1 MSEED
6 YKAISQ
12 IIEEIVC
19 EDTVQGV
26 KLLEGIKYYFD
37 KKYSKSQKID
47 KILRESEEAMNRL
60 SERTLKE
67 SENYKKLRK
76 AFSDIENE

>member
-1 MSEED
+1 MLEED
-6 YKAISQ
+6 YKSISL
-12 IIEEIVC
+12 IIEEIVG

-37 KKYSKSQKID
+37 KKHSKSQKID
-47 KILRESEEAMNRL
+47 EILRESKEAMDRL

-67 SENYKKLRK
+67 SEKYKKLK
-76 AFSDIENE
+76 EAFEHIESK

>member
-1 MSEED
+1 M
-6 YKAISQ
+6 
-12 IIEEIVC
+12 
-19 EDTVQGV
+19 
-26 KLLEGIKYYFD
+26 
-37 KKYSKSQKID
+37 QKID

>member
-12 IIEEIVC
+12 IIEEIVG

-26 KLLEGIKYYFD
+26 KLLEC
-37 KKYSKSQKID
+37 KKYFF
-47 KILRESEEAMNRL
+47 
-60 SERTLKE
+60 
-67 SENYKKLRK
+67 YKKY
-76 AFSDIENE
+76 

>member
-12 IIEEIVC
+12 IIEEIVG

-37 KKYSKSQKID
+37 KQYSKSQKID

>member
-1 MSEED
+1 MLEED
-6 YKAISQ
+6 YKSISL
-12 IIEEIVC
+12 IIEEIVG

-37 KKYSKSQKID
+37 KKHSKSQKID
-47 KILRESEEAMNRL
+47 EILRESKEAMDRL

-67 SENYKKLRK
+67 SEKYKK
-76 AFSDIENE
+76 